1 MLEVVDPGPLASVQ
15 DVLGRRD
22 ARRHGVPFG
31 GAADPW
37 SARLAN
43 RLVGNPEGAALIE
56 VVAGDARFVLEAD
69 AIVAVTG
76 GLVAT
81 IDGVPLP
88 PSTGRRLAAG
98 AQLRLGSGVGL
109 RGYLAVSGGI
119 DVEPVLGSR
128 ATDLRTGFGG
138 HDGRALRA
146 GDRLRIG
153 AAGAANAGRW
163 LGAWPARPIRITN
176 GPQADPDLLR
186 ALTATTWTV
195 APAVD
200 RTGVRLAGGSAP
212 GGGEVPSQG
221 LLPGA
226 IQVPPDGAP
235 ILMLADCP
243 VTGGYRVPACVI
255 GADIGSV
262 AQLRPGDPV
271 ELVEVRDDEAR
282 GAWLRIESSLAEVEP
297 LGAAGDDG
305 PGWAG
310 AHH

>member
-15 DVLGRRD
+15 DVVGRRD
-22 ARRHGVPFG
+22 ARRYGVPFG

-43 RLVGNPEGAALIE
+43 RLVGNPDDAAVIE
-56 VVAGDARFVLEAD
+56 VVAGDARFLLDAD
-69 AIVAVTG
+69 AVVAVTG

-88 PSTGRRLAAG
+88 PSSGRRVAAG
-98 AQLRLGSGVGL
+98 AQLRLGPGAGL

-128 ATDLRTGFGG
+128 GTDLRTGFGG

-146 GDRLRIG
+146 GDRLRVG
-153 AAGAANAGRW
+153 AATAANAGRW
-163 LGAWPARPIRITN
+163 LGAWSAGPIRVTN
-176 GPQADPDLLR
+176 GPQADPDMLQE
-186 ALTATTWTV
+186 LTARTWTV

-200 RTGVRLAGGSAP
+200 RAGVRLAGGSVP

-255 GADIGSV
+255 GADLGSV
-262 AQLRPGDPV
+262 AQLRPGDHV
-271 ELVEVRDDEAR
+271 ELVEVSDDEAR

-297 LGAAGDDG
+297 LGTAGDDG

-310 AHH
+310 AHE